1 MESAAADVIILGA
14 SGFTGKRVLGEF
26 LRKLPE
32 DRKVGIAG
40 RSRQKLEESLSWAL
54 GHTSEEQRLKSS
66 VPIFEADVHDMASL
80 RGLCSKTKLLVSCV
94 GPYRL
99 YGEPVVAAC
108 VEAGIDYL
116 DITGEPEFMERM
128 RAKYHEQAV
137 DRESLV
143 VSACG
148 FDSVPAEFGVI
159 FNTKQWQGSSKPNS
173 IDAYLTL
180 RSSTRMKGNFATFE
194 SAVLGIAS
202 VGELQKLR
210 KSRPIKSPRLQI
222 PGVPLKRP
230 AVHWEDAVN
239 SWAVKIPSSD
249 AVLVRR
255 TLATVAE
262 NPDGLPTASKHQEQ
276 SLRQWTDIK
285 PVLFGVYLSVKEL
298 WRVCFLLLTGFIL
311 YVLAN
316 FGWGRKLLLSYP
328 EVFTGG
334 VFSKTGPSQEE
345 IDNSSFSMVFV
356 GRGFKDASKV
366 PPGKKQQPDME
377 IITRVTGPEI
387 GYVTTPIILVQAA
400 LLVLENRDKLPKG
413 GVWTPGVAFGT
424 TDYEQRLQ
432 NNGLSFDVISKH

>member
-1 MESAAADVIILGA
+1 M
-14 SGFTGKRVLGEF
+14 
-26 LRKLPE
+26 
-32 DRKVGIAG
+32 KVGIAG
-40 RSRQKLEESLSWAL
+40 CSRQKMEESLSWAL

-80 RGLCSKTKLLVSCV
+80 RGCCGQEKSGGVQLWIRQCSGGVWGHLQ
-94 GPYRL
+94 YEAMARL
-99 YGEPVVAAC
+99 F
-108 VEAGIDYL
+108 EA
-116 DITGEPEFMERM
+116 
-128 RAKYHEQAV
+128 
-137 DRESLV
+137 
-143 VSACG
+143 
-148 FDSVPAEFGVI
+148 
-159 FNTKQWQGSSKPNS
+159 N
-173 IDAYLTL
+173 LTL
-180 RSSTRMKGNFATFE
+180 RSSTRIKGNFATFE

-210 KSRPIKSPRLQI
+210 KSRPIRSPRLQI

-276 SLRQWTDIK
+276 SLKQWTDIK

-298 WRVCFLLLTGFIL
+298 WR
-311 YVLAN
+311 
-316 FGWGRKLLLSYP
+316 LLSAAHGIHSLRP
-328 EVFTGG
+328 GKLWLGG
-334 VFSKTGPSQEE
+334 SFQQDGPSQEE

-366 PPGKKQQPDME
+366 PPGKKQQPDTE

-387 GYVTTPIILVQAA
+387 GYVTTPIILVQAV
-400 LLVLENRDKLPKG
+400 LLVLKNRDKLPKG

-424 TDYEQRLQ
+424 AKQWL
-432 NNGLSFDVISKH
+432 VV